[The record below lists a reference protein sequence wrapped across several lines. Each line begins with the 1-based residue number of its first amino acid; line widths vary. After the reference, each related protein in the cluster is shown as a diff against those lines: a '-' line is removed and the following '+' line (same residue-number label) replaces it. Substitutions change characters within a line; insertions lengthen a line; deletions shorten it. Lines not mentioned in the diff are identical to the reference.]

1 MTTAIATIRGPF
13 TFRLLLPRCG
23 RVMTRRLSV
32 TCASAIAAP
41 RCRAA
46 SADVE
51 RAPGGAA
58 EFGAAESRRAG
69 CLPWR
74 PRCRTSA
81 SRSGRCAPTAR
92 MRRSSGSRKKNRVT
106 TDRTPNS
113 THCSHSG
120 PPIPSMRE
128 EADQQGADAEEQDEE
143 PAGSGQ
149 LQEPE
154 DEPEHRPM
162 PPLHVHDALHQC
174 PTGAI
179 MDGITRPHKAPSAG
193 GVRRARVAAL
203 AAGLGAAA
211 RFRPVQR
218 RAVCG
223 CAASRRAGPAT
234 SRAPGRCR
242 RGRRRAGPVRR
253 CAAPPGPSPCAA
265 PGRT

>member
-1 MTTAIATIRGPF
+1 MWSVRPSTLRTAHRW
-13 TFRLLLPRCG
+13 
-23 RVMTRRLSV
+23 
-32 TCASAIAAP
+32 P

-46 SADVE
+46 RPTLSALQEVP
-51 RAPGGAA
+51 RSSARPNAPGRMSSLATAMSAVSESIRPVCSDGPHAAQQRIAEEEEGDDGQGAEQHPLQPQRTGNA
-58 EFGAAESRRAG
+58 EQ
-69 CLPWR
+69 
-74 PRCRTSA
+74 
-81 SRSGRCAPTAR
+81 
-92 MRRSSGSRKKNRVT
+92 
-106 TDRTPNS
+106 
-113 THCSHSG
+113 
-120 PPIPSMRE
+120 RE
-128 EADQQGADAEEQDEE
+128 DADQQGADAEEEDEE

-179 MDGITRPHKAPSAG
+179 MDGITGPHKAPSAG
-193 GVRRARVAAL
+193 AVRRARAASARPGRPALRLLFAAL
-203 AAGLGAAA
+203 ARRGASGP
-211 RFRPVQR
+211 FRPVQR

-242 RGRRRAGPVRR
+242 RGRPRAGPVRR